1 MRGQSP
7 RSLISLCYALH
18 LLNPRLA
25 ELAKLYGIQTSYLDM
40 RKKPQVASTESV
52 LVALRA
58 LGALVSKMDD
68 VKSALRLRRSEL
80 AGNRLEPVIVAWDGK
95 LRPSRIRPGGIKP
108 TLILEDGTETSWPPP
123 KRLPMGYHK
132 LNGSL
137 VISAPT
143 RAHFPISRKAW
154 GVFAPVYG
162 LHSKRNEG
170 AGDLGDLES
179 LIDWID
185 QLGGQVASTLPLL
198 STFLD
203 KPFEPSPYSP
213 VSRMFW
219 NEFYV
224 DPARSPEFP
233 IGGTHRRRTAAK
245 PLVDYRRLMAQ
256 KRRVLEAMA
265 HSLRSQSGR
274 RRDQFEKFKQ
284 ANPAVE
290 NYALFRAVTE
300 RQEKGWRTWS
310 PRLRRG
316 DIRPGDYDADSF
328 HYHLYAQWLIQEQ
341 MEHLSVRTRRSGCL
355 LYLDLPAGLHA
366 DGYDTWRHQDLF
378 VKGMSVGAPPDPMF
392 TSGQDWS
399 FPPMNPQAM
408 RTSGHAYTIAMVR
421 NHLRFARLLRIDHVM
436 GLHRLF
442 WIPEG
447 MPGTQGLYVRYPS
460 EEIYAVLSV
469 ESHRYDAGIVG
480 ENLGLVPPEVNEA
493 LKRHNIRQLYIV
505 QSELSEESRKKPL
518 QRPNQDVVASLNT
531 HDMAP
536 FQSFV
541 TGKDIDDRL
550 SLNFI
555 DRKTARKEKK
565 IRDRLRK
572 SLRKFLKTKNEVQGC
587 IEFLG
592 RSKASVVLVNL
603 EDLWHETKPQNIPA
617 TTKERPNWRRR
628 LRYSIEQMRD
638 SRHIAKVLYRLGE
651 TRSSNS

>member
-1 MRGQSP
+1 
-7 RSLISLCYALH
+7 
-18 LLNPRLA
+18 LLNPKLK

-52 LVALRA
+52 LLALRA
-58 LGALVSKMDD
+58 LGAPVSKMDD
-68 VKSALRLRRSEL
+68 VKPALRLRHDEL
-80 AGNRLEPVIVAWDGK
+80 SGNRLAPVLVAWDGK
-95 LRPSRIRPGGIKP
+95 LRPAHLPEGIKP
-108 TLILEDGTETSWPPP
+108 SLISEDGKELSWPPP
-123 KRLPMGYHK
+123 KRLPMGYHR

-143 RAHFPISRKAW
+143 RAHFPISRRTW

-170 AGDLGDLES
+170 AGDLTDLES
-179 LIDWID
+179 LVDWIGE
-185 QLGGQVASTLPLL
+185 LGGQVVSTLPLL

-203 KPFEPSPYSP
+203 KPFEPGPYSP

-233 IGGTHRRRTAAK
+233 IGSTHRRKPAAK
-245 PLVDYRRLMAQ
+245 SLVDYRRLMAD
-256 KRRVLEAMA
+256 KRRVLEGMA
-265 HSLRSQSGR
+265 QTLLSQSGR
-274 RRDQFEKFKQ
+274 RRDQFEKFRQ
-284 ANPAVE
+284 ANPAVD
-290 NYALFRAVTE
+290 NYARFRAVTE
-300 RQEKGWRTWS
+300 RQEKGWKTWT

-316 DIRPGDYDADSF
+316 DVRPGDYDGDAF
-328 HYHLYAQWLIQEQ
+328 HYHVYAQWLIQEQ
-341 MEHLSVRTRRSGCL
+341 MEHLSVRTTRSGCL

-366 DGYDTWRHQDLF
+366 EGFDTWRHQDLF

-399 FPPMNPQAM
+399 FPPMNPEAM
-408 RTSGHAYTIAMVR
+408 RTSGHAYTVAMIR

-447 MPGTQGLYVRYPS
+447 MPGTQGLYIRYPS
-460 EEIYAVLSV
+460 DEVYAVLSV
-469 ESHRYDAGIVG
+469 ESHRHDAGIVG

-493 LKRHNIRQLYIV
+493 LARHNIRQLYIV
-505 QSELSEESRKKPL
+505 QSELSVESPKNPMR
-518 QRPNQDVVASLNT
+518 RPKEDVVASLNT

-536 FQSFV
+536 FQSFM
-541 TGKDIDDRL
+541 TGTDIDDRR
-550 SLNFI
+550 SLKFL
-555 DRKTARKEKK
+555 DRKTAHRERKT
-565 IRDRLRK
+565 RDRLRK
-572 SLRKFLKTKNEVQGC
+572 SLRQFLKRKNEFQGC
-587 IEFLG
+587 IEYLG
-592 RSKASVVLVNL
+592 RSKANVVLVNL
-603 EDLWHETKPQNIPA
+603 EDLWNETQPQNVPA

-638 SRHIAKVLYRLGE
+638 SRHIQKVLRKLGE
-651 TRSSNS
+651 TRNPES

>member
-1 MRGQSP
+1 
-7 RSLISLCYALH
+7 
-18 LLNPRLA
+18 
-25 ELAKLYGIQTSYLDM
+25 
-40 RKKPQVASTESV
+40 
-52 LVALRA
+52 
-58 LGALVSKMDD
+58 
-68 VKSALRLRRSEL
+68 
-80 AGNRLEPVIVAWDGK
+80 
-95 LRPSRIRPGGIKP
+95 
-108 TLILEDGTETSWPPP
+108 
-123 KRLPMGYHK
+123 
-132 LNGSL
+132 
-137 VISAPT
+137 
-143 RAHFPISRKAW
+143 
-154 GVFAPVYG
+154 VFAPVYG
-162 LHSKRNEG
+162 LHSKRGEG
-170 AGDLGDLES
+170 AGDLADLES

-185 QLGGQVASTLPLL
+185 ELGGQVVSTLPLL

-213 VSRMFW
+213 ISRMFW

-224 DPARSPEFP
+224 DPARSPEYP
-233 IGGTHRRRTAAK
+233 IEIARRKRAVN
-245 PLVDYRRLMAQ
+245 PLVDYRRLMVH
-256 KRRVLEAMA
+256 KRRILEAMA
-265 HSLRSQSGR
+265 QSLLSQSGR

-284 ANPAVE
+284 TNPAVE
-290 NYALFRAVTE
+290 DYARFRAVTD

-316 DIRPGDYDADSF
+316 EIRPGDFDADTL

-341 MEHLSVRTRRSGCL
+341 MEHLSVRTKRSGCL

-366 DGYDTWRHQDLF
+366 DGYDTWKHQDLF

-399 FPPMNPQAM
+399 FPPMNPEAM
-408 RTSGHAYTIAMVR
+408 RTSGHAYTIAMIR

-447 MPGTQGLYVRYPS
+447 MPGTQGLYVRYPF
-460 EEIYAVLSV
+460 EEVYAVLSV
-469 ESHRYDAGIVG
+469 ESHRLDAGIVG

-493 LKRHNIRQLYIV
+493 LTRHNIRQLYIV
-505 QSELSEESRKKPL
+505 QAELSEDSPKKPL
-518 QRPNQDVVASLNT
+518 RRPNADVVASLNT

-536 FQSFV
+536 FESFV

-550 SLNFI
+550 SLKFL
-555 DRKTARKEKK
+555 DRKTAEKERKT
-565 IRDRLRK
+565 RARLRK
-572 SLRKFLKTKNEVQGC
+572 SLRRFLKRRNVFQGC

-603 EDLWHETKPQNIPA
+603 EDLWNETQPQNVPA

-638 SRHIAKVLYRLGE
+638 SRHIQKALHRLGQ
-651 TRSSNS
+651 TRDSKS

>member
-1 MRGQSP
+1 VNSK
-7 RSLISLCYALH
+7 
-18 LLNPRLA
+18 LA
-25 ELAKLYGIQTSYLDM
+25 ELAKLYGIQISYLDM
-40 RKKPQVASTESV
+40 RKKPQIASTESI
-52 LVALRA
+52 LLALRA
-58 LGALVSKMDD
+58 LGAPVSKMDD
-68 VKSALRLRRSEL
+68 VKTALRSRRAEL
-80 AGNRLEPVIVAWDGK
+80 SDNRLEPVIVAWDGK
-95 LRPSRIRPGGIKP
+95 LRPSRTLPEGVKP
-108 TLILEDGTETSWPPP
+108 SLILEDGTETPWPPP
-123 KRLPMGYHK
+123 KRLPMGYHR

-143 RAHFPISRKAW
+143 RAHFPISGKAW

-162 LHSKRNEG
+162 LHSKRTEG
-170 AGDLGDLES
+170 AGDLTDLES
-179 LIDWID
+179 LIDWVD
-185 QLGGQVASTLPLL
+185 ELGGQVVSTLPLL

-224 DPARSPEFP
+224 NPARSPEFP
-233 IGGTHRRRTAAK
+233 IGGAPRHNSVSK
-245 PLVDYRRLMAQ
+245 PLVDYRRIMAR
-256 KRRVLEAMA
+256 KRRVLEGMA
-265 HSLRSQSGR
+265 LSLFSQSGR
-274 RRDQFEKFKQ
+274 RRDQFERFKQ
-284 ANPAVE
+284 TNPAVE
-290 NYALFRAVTE
+290 DYARFRAVTE
-300 RQEKGWRTWS
+300 RQEKGWSTWS

-316 DIRPGDYDADSF
+316 DIRPGDYDTDAF

-378 VKGMSVGAPPDPMF
+378 VRGMSVGAPPDLMF

-399 FPPMNPQAM
+399 FPPMNPQVM
-408 RTSGHAYTIAMVR
+408 RTSGHAYTIAMIR

-460 EEIYAVLSV
+460 EEVYALLSV

-493 LKRHNIRQLYIV
+493 LTRHNIRQLYIV
-505 QSELSEESRKKPL
+505 QSEASVDSRKKPL
-518 QRPNQDVVASLNT
+518 RKPKEDVVASLNT

-536 FQSFV
+536 FQSIID
-541 TGKDIDDRL
+541 GKDIDDRL
-550 SLNFI
+550 SLKFL
-555 DRKTARKEKK
+555 DRKTALKERKT
-565 IRDRLRK
+565 RNRLRK
-572 SLRKFLKTKNEVQGC
+572 SLRKFLNTKNVFQGC
-587 IEFLG
+587 VDYIG

-603 EDLWHETKPQNIPA
+603 EDLWNETQPQNVPA

-628 LRYSIEQMRD
+628 LRYSIEQMRV
-638 SRHIAKVLYRLGE
+638 SRRIQKVLYRLGE
-651 TRSSNS
+651 TRNSKS

>member
-1 MRGQSP
+1 
-7 RSLISLCYALH
+7 
-18 LLNPRLA
+18 LLNPKLE

-40 RKKPQVASTESV
+40 RQKPQVASTESV
-52 LVALRA
+52 LLALRA
-58 LGALVSKMDD
+58 LGAPVSKMDD
-68 VKSALRLRRSEL
+68 VKPALRLRRAEL
-80 AGNRLEPVIVAWDGK
+80 SGTRLEHVIVAWDGK
-95 LRPSRIRPGGIKP
+95 LRPSRILPEGVKP
-108 TLILEDGTETSWPPP
+108 TLILEDGTETPWPPP

-143 RAHFPISRKAW
+143 RAHFPISKKAW

-162 LHSKRNEG
+162 LHSKRNGG
-170 AGDLGDLES
+170 AGDLADLES

-185 QLGGQVASTLPLL
+185 ELGGQVVSTLPLL

-233 IGGTHRRRTAAK
+233 IGSTDRRKPAEK
-245 PLVDYRRLMAQ
+245 PLVDYRRLMAH
-256 KRRVLEAMA
+256 KRRVLETMA
-265 HSLRSQSGR
+265 QSLLSLSGR
-274 RRDQFEKFKQ
+274 RRDQFERFKQ
-284 ANPAVE
+284 TNPAVE
-290 NYALFRAVTE
+290 DYARFRAVTE

-316 DIRPGDYDADSF
+316 DIRPGDYEADTL

-399 FPPMNPQAM
+399 FPPMNPHAM
-408 RTSGHAYTIAMVR
+408 RTSGHAYTIAMIR

-469 ESHRYDAGIVG
+469 ESHRSDAGIVG

-493 LKRHNIRQLYIV
+493 LTRHNIRQLYIV
-505 QSELSEESRKKPL
+505 QSELSVESRKKPL
-518 QRPNQDVVASLNT
+518 QRPNEGVVASLNT

-541 TGKDIDDRL
+541 DGKDIDDRL
-550 SLNFI
+550 SLKFL
-555 DRKTARKEKK
+555 DRKTAAKERKT
-565 IRDRLRK
+565 RDRLRK
-572 SLRKFLKTKNEVQGC
+572 SLRKFLKRKNVFQGC
-587 IEFLG
+587 VEFLG
-592 RSKASVVLVNL
+592 RSEASVVLVNL
-603 EDLWHETKPQNIPA
+603 EDLWNETQPQNVPA

-638 SRHIAKVLYRLGE
+638 SRHIQKVLHKLGE
-651 TRSSNS
+651 TRNSKS

>member
-1 MRGQSP
+1 
-7 RSLISLCYALH
+7 
-18 LLNPRLA
+18 LLNPKLA

-40 RKKPQVASTESV
+40 RKKPQVASSESV
-52 LVALRA
+52 LLALRA
-58 LGALVSKMDD
+58 LGAPVSKMDD
-68 VKSALRLRRSEL
+68 VKPALRSRREEL
-80 AGNRLEPVIVAWDGK
+80 SGNRLEPVIVAWDGK
-95 LRPSRIRPGGIKP
+95 LRPSRVLPEAVKP
-108 TLILEDGTETSWPPP
+108 SLILEDGTEASWPPP

-143 RAHFPISRKAW
+143 RAHFPISNRAW

-162 LHSKRNEG
+162 LHSKRNES
-170 AGDLGDLES
+170 AGDLADLES
-179 LIDWID
+179 LIDWTD
-185 QLGGQVASTLPLL
+185 ELGGQVVSTLPLL

-224 DPARSPEFP
+224 NPARSPEFP
-233 IGGTHRRRTAAK
+233 IEGTQIRKRSAN
-245 PLVDYRRLMAQ
+245 PLVDYRRLMAH
-256 KRRVLEAMA
+256 KRSILETMA
-265 HSLRSQSGR
+265 LTLFSQSGR
-274 RRDQFEKFKQ
+274 RRDQFEKFRQ
-284 ANPAVE
+284 SDPAVE
-290 NYALFRAVTE
+290 DYARFRAVTE

-316 DIRPGDYDADSF
+316 DIRPGDYDADVF

-341 MEHLSVRTRRSGCL
+341 MEHLSVRTKRSSCL

-366 DGYDTWRHQDLF
+366 DGYDTWRHQSLF

-408 RTSGHAYTIAMVR
+408 GTSGHEYTIAMIR

-469 ESHRYDAGIVG
+469 ESHRHDAGIVG

-493 LKRHNIRQLYIV
+493 LARHNIRQLYIV
-505 QSELSEESRKKPL
+505 QSEASADSRKKPL
-518 QRPNQDVVASLNT
+518 RKPKEDAVASLNT
-531 HDMAP
+531 HDMTP

-550 SLNFI
+550 SLKFL
-555 DRKTARKEKK
+555 DQKAARKERKT
-565 IRDRLRK
+565 RDRLRK
-572 SLRKFLKTKNEVQGC
+572 SLRNFLNRKNLFEGS

-603 EDLWHETKPQNIPA
+603 EDLWSETQPQNVPA

-638 SRHIAKVLYRLGE
+638 SRHIQKVLCKLGE
-651 TRSSNS
+651 TRNSKS